1 MMVGAEEVPMIWLL
15 AAVLV
20 VAVFAVLW
28 WASGRA
34 RPLTPWQRSP
44 EPEPTTEVGAV
55 QKGRTTT

>member
-1 MMVGAEEVPMIWLL
+1 MIWLL
-15 AAVLV
+15 ATVLAVVVLALV
-20 VAVFAVLW
+20 W

-55 QKGRTTT
+55 QKGRTTS